1 MIDWNRI
8 RLDYL
13 RGTESLREIAD
24 RHGVAHGTV
33 LARAHA
39 DGWNSERNKTQANAY
54 ETARNDI
61 EKSLSR
67 QLRHASDHEVEIIG
81 KLRTLLDDTL
91 THTRDVRDLKTASQ
105 ALETLQRSLRIALGV
120 PQIPASVQTINAHS
134 DLRSLSTAQLFD
146 SLLSSPSLRLRMVE
160 AGIDPSS
167 MSDGELLRWIQ
178 ENREGGSK
186 EHE

>member
-1 MIDWNRI
+1 MIDWGRI

-24 RHGVAHGTV
+24 RHGIAHGTV

-39 DGWNSERNKTQANAY
+39 DGWNTERNKTQANAY
-54 ETARNDI
+54 ETARNEM

-67 QLRHASDHEVEIIG
+67 QLRDASEHESSVIT
-81 KLRTLLDDTL
+81 KLRAILDNTL
-91 THTRDVRDLKTASQ
+91 TDLRTPQEIKICAQS
-105 ALETLQRSLRIALGV
+105 LETLQRCLRISLGV
-120 PQIPASVQTINAHS
+120 PQVPASVQTLNQQS
-134 DLRSLSTAQLFD
+134 DLRGLSSAQLFE
-146 SLLSSPSLRLRMVE
+146 SLLSSPSLRIRMVE

-167 MSDGELLRWIQ
+167 MSDGELLQWIQ